1 MRLRDAILSAN
12 TGLDAIKRAP
22 VLDYPTDLRC
32 IRIQDISQGKSY
44 NEWAYTETSKENYK
58 KFKLGKGDILIARTG
73 ATVGVSYY
81 VNEDLESVYNN
92 GTIRLKINE
101 DNNSKFIYYITTTKE
116 FRQYIDNVSCVA
128 TQPNLRI
135 ENLLRFQCP
144 DQPKET
150 QDRIASVLSAY
161 DDLIEKNNRKIQIL
175 QDMAEELYKEWFVRF
190 RFPGHETAK
199 FTDGIPDGWEYKPFG
214 EVVTYE
220 RGVSYSSDEI
230 DCEDGINLINLKN
243 INSYGGFRLDGTKK
257 YNGKY
262 RDGQV
267 VECGDLVMGV
277 TDMTQ
282 DRRTVGA
289 VALVPHFDNTCVIS
303 ADLVKVNSD
312 IDNLFIY
319 SLCRYGYY
327 SKFFSQFANGSNV
340 LHLKPSS
347 LRNQKVLIPRE
358 DLIDSYVKVVKPIND
373 TVNNLNRENDNLKQ
387 QRDLLLPRLMS
398 GKLEVKVKQ
407 GV

>member
-1 MRLRDAILSAN
+1 MYKCYKISEIGEVVGGGTPSTKNEDFWGGDIPWITPKDLAGYSSVYISKGANNITEAGLRSGSKLLPKN
-12 TGLDAIKRAP
+12 TVLITSRAP
-22 VLDYPTDLRC
+22 IGYLALASNP
-32 IRIQDISQGKSY
+32 ISTNQGFKSIVC
-44 NEWAYTETSKENYK
+44 NEEKCNPLYLYYYLKENIPYL
-58 KFKLGKGDILIARTG
+58 KLFGTG
-73 ATVGVSYY
+73 ATFPEISGSVMRKIKLNIV
-81 VNEDLESVYNN
+81 EDTHLQSKIAN
-92 GTIRLKINE
+92 ILK
-101 DNNSKFIYYITTTKE
+101 
-116 FRQYIDNVSCVA
+116 V
-128 TQPNLRI
+128 
-135 ENLLRFQCP
+135 
-144 DQPKET
+144 
-150 QDRIASVLSAY
+150 Y
-161 DDLIEKNNRKIQIL
+161 DDLIEKNNRKIEIL

-190 RFPGHETAK
+190 RFPGYKTAK
-199 FTDGIPDGWEYKPFG
+199 FTDGIPDGWEYKPFSKIA
-214 EVVTYE
+214 TFE

-230 DCEDGINLINLKN
+230 DCDDGINLINLKN

-257 YNGKY
+257 YSGKY

-267 VECGDLVMGV
+267 VKCGDLVMGV

-289 VALVPHFDNTCVIS
+289 VALIPHFDNTCVIS
-303 ADLVKVNSD
+303 ADLVKLNSD

-347 LRNQKVLIPRE
+347 LRNQKMLIPRE
-358 DLIDSYVKVVKPIND
+358 DLIDSYVKVVRPIND

-398 GKLEVKVKQ
+398 GKLEVKVS
-407 GV
+407 

>member
-1 MRLRDAILSAN
+1 MRLKDAILSAN

-150 QDRIASVLSAY
+150 QDRIASVLSTY

-175 QDMAEELYKEWFVRF
+175 QDMADELYKEWFVRF

-199 FTDGIPDGWEYKPFG
+199 FTDGIPDGWEADRIESLGVFA
-214 EVVTYE
+214 
-220 RGVSYSSDEI
+220 RG
-230 DCEDGINLINLKN
+230 KN
-243 INSYGGFRLDGTKK
+243 ITASEMIDG
-257 YNGKY
+257 
-262 RDGQV
+262 DI
-267 VECGDLVMGV
+267 
-277 TDMTQ
+277 
-282 DRRTVGA
+282 
-289 VALVPHFDNTCVIS
+289 PVIS
-303 ADLVKVNSD
+303 AGIEPSGFHNEANVEGVSITISSSGANAGYMRINYSDIWAADCMYVNNVD
-312 IDNLFIY
+312 NVFYLYELLNNIRPCIDNLQRGAAQPHVYAKDVNRLKIV
-319 SLCRYGYY
+319 LPAEEIRT
-327 SKFFSQFANGSNV
+327 KFNNIV
-340 LHLKPSS
+340 KDMHLSIATLMK
-347 LRNQKVLIPRE
+347 Q
-358 DLIDSYVKVVKPIND
+358 ND
-373 TVNNLNRENDNLKQ
+373 ILKQ

-407 GV
+407 EV

>member
-1 MRLRDAILSAN
+1 MVYKKERIGKFVDLKQGFAVNAKSNHHISKVKTDLPLLRIADMRDDVYNVFVKDSIPQTFIANPDDIIYTRTGQVGLVFTNKYGIVHNNCFRVIPNNNFLNRKYLFYALQHEEVYLTANALASGSAQPDLPHDSFRKIKIYIPTLEQQDKIACILS
-12 TGLDAIKRAP
+12 T
-22 VLDYPTDLRC
+22 
-32 IRIQDISQGKSY
+32 
-44 NEWAYTETSKENYK
+44 
-58 KFKLGKGDILIARTG
+58 
-73 ATVGVSYY
+73 
-81 VNEDLESVYNN
+81 
-92 GTIRLKINE
+92 
-101 DNNSKFIYYITTTKE
+101 
-116 FRQYIDNVSCVA
+116 
-128 TQPNLRI
+128 
-135 ENLLRFQCP
+135 
-144 DQPKET
+144 
-150 QDRIASVLSAY
+150 Y
-161 DDLIEKNNRKIQIL
+161 DDLIERNNRKIQIL

-190 RFPGHETAK
+190 RFSGYKTAK
-199 FTDGIPDGWEYKPFG
+199 FTDGIPDGWEYKPFS
-214 EVVTYE
+214 EVVTFE

-267 VECGDLVMGV
+267 VKCGDLVMGI

-289 VALVPHFDNTCVIS
+289 VALIPHFDNTCVIS
-303 ADLVKVNSD
+303 ADLVKLNSD

-347 LRNQKVLIPRE
+347 LRNQKMLIPRE
-358 DLIDSYVKVVKPIND
+358 DLIDSYVKVVRPIND

-398 GKLEVKVKQ
+398 GKLAVKVS
-407 GV
+407 